1 MPLAYSFLCKRWS
14 KRRRILRAAEALYCE
29 ADQEEIVRTIATYPE
44 AGGLMP
50 GTGGYRKL
58 RFARS
63 GMGKRGGARV
73 VYLYGGEDLPIF
85 LITVYAKS
93 EKGNLSKAEQNALAK
108 IAKSFFAD
116 YRGKR

>member
-1 MPLAYSFLCKRWS
+1 MPLAYSFLMQRWS
-14 KRRRILRAAEALYCE
+14 KPDVPESREAIYSERTGKTRANHRRN
-29 ADQEEIVRTIATYPE
+29 P
-44 AGGLMP
+44 GGRRLDAR
-50 GTGGYRKL
+50 TGGYRKL

-108 IAKSFFAD
+108 MAKSFFAD